1 MTKLFRNREWK
12 VQAACLLLLMFVLA
26 VLGFFRS
33 EETFLSVLF
42 CCLCFGVYFLCISR
56 KRYQEI
62 RRLSGEIDR
71 VLHGEEQL
79 ELRHFREGDLEI
91 LRDEVYKMMIR
102 LREQTEILSRDKTE
116 LSNALADISHQIR
129 TPLTSLHLMIER
141 LRGLPEQPLEGK
153 KLLRDMEK
161 MLERV
166 EWLMNS
172 LLKMSK
178 LEAGSIHL
186 EEKEVELYALVK
198 KALEPLEIPMELR
211 EQKVILTGEQRAKFQ
226 GDASW
231 TMEAVQNVLKNCM
244 EHTPVGGEIQI
255 HIQETPLFLELSVT
269 DSGNGIAEEDL
280 PHLFER
286 FYRGKNSDKESFGI
300 GLALSR
306 AILSKEGGVIQ
317 VKNAPPLGACF
328 LIRFYK
334 GTI

>member
-12 VQAACLLLLMFVLA
+12 LQAGCLLLLMLVLA

-33 EETFLSVLF
+33 EDAFVFVLISSF
-42 CCLCFGVYFLCISR
+42 CFGLYFLYISS

-91 LRDEVYKMMIR
+91 LRDEIYKMIVR
-102 LREQTEILSRDKTE
+102 LREQAEILSRDKTE
-116 LSNALADISHQIR
+116 LSDALADISHQIR

-141 LRGLPEQPLEGK
+141 LRSLPEQASEGR

-178 LEAGSIHL
+178 LEAGSIRL

-211 EQKVILTGEQRAKFQ
+211 EQKVTLTGKESARFF
-226 GDASW
+226 GDAVW

-244 EHTPVGGEIQI
+244 EHTPAGGEIRI

-269 DSGNGIAEEDL
+269 DSGNGVPEEDL

-306 AILSKEGGVIQ
+306 AILSKERGVIQ
-317 VKNAPPLGACF
+317 VKNVPPMGACF